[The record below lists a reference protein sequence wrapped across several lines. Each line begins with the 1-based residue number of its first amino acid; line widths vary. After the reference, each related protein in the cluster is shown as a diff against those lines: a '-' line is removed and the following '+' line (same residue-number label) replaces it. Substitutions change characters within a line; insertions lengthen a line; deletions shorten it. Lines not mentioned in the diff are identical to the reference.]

1 MFRQYNK
8 EMAGFR
14 ISPLLRSR
22 WLWALAGT
30 LVAIPALVLAWLYW
44 WVFPNLPQYKD
55 DIARLLS
62 SATGYSISIDAL
74 NGEWGGA
81 RPRFA
86 LEGVRISKGGRPV
99 LHFSKMQGSFGWRTL
114 VALEPRFH
122 TLQVDA
128 PGLTV
133 RRARDGLIHVGGI
146 TVDPNSPDTTFSDW
160 LLKQG
165 EVRMQ
170 EVAVVWID
178 ETRDSQ
184 PLVLRNV
191 SVHMQNLLTRHAIRL
206 AVAPPPHLSRPL
218 AMDGVLYGRSLS
230 RLEDWHGQLTVKA
243 PALELTGWRPWLP
256 SAYAAAR
263 GHGTVEAELGFAE
276 GRLSSSDLK
285 LNLADL
291 HLESPQLAA
300 PISLARLTGDLGW
313 SRGKAAKD
321 AKSQTIY
328 ARGLALADRAGTS
341 TSPFDFSYRW
351 GDGEQRATA
360 AHVSLTQLAALVHA
374 LPLEDEWK
382 AQIADWAPQ
391 GRFDSLDVRWQG
403 SLPMPA
409 KFSVDARFAG
419 LGWAAKEGRPGGAN
433 LSGMLAGNEEKGT
446 YSIAGKESGFDI
458 PGLFAEPQF
467 RFDILNIRG
476 GWKKPKGEHYDIEI
490 AEAAL
495 SNADFAATLY
505 GHYRLA
511 ANGPGFADLAGR
523 VERANGPSVYRYLP
537 LTIGEPTREWLR
549 TSLLRGLAEQGTF
562 KLQGDLARFPFGAP
576 AEGIFRV
583 AGKIRGGQLRF
594 AAGYPQI
601 DDIEGELLLDGVRME
616 IRSDDARIYGARLR
630 KVEAVIPDLEA
641 SEELLEVSGTASG
654 PAQEFIRFVNFSPV
668 SEKIDGLTEEMTAN
682 GDLSLQM
689 NIKVPLRHSDDTTLA
704 GRLVFDRN
712 LLYPGPDMP
721 RMEQV
726 SGTLD
731 FTDQSVTAKKISA
744 RLLGGPAALTAVTEN
759 EQVRVRGQGVFNAA
773 ALETWFGKDIAGR
786 LSGQSNWKG
795 ELVLK
800 RGKPRFSLESNLVG
814 LDARLPAP
822 MEKTAER
829 PAKFVF
835 EQQSL
840 DDGSKQSALQYGSIA
855 TAVWISKPTAGG
867 FRLERGELNFGGRAQ
882 LPATPGM
889 QIAGSVKSFDL
900 GGWGD
905 ILPQGRGG
913 SRAEVS
919 AINLSLGSVELL
931 GRQFNDISITG
942 GLKGNILRTSVTGR
956 EMAGSVTYRRPEGDG
971 AARIS
976 AQFRQ
981 FVLPEPLPYA
991 QSTGGAAMRVQA
1003 AGFPALDLQVDDL
1016 RFGSRPMGRL
1026 EVVAHGVATGM
1037 AIDQLNLLHADSVI
1051 RMNGI
1056 WKDTGLGETR
1066 MKVNADIKDA
1076 GLMLGRFGY
1085 ANAMRKGT
1093 ATVEGEVTW
1102 LRSPADF
1109 TFDTLDGTL
1118 RLTAKGGQFLKV
1130 EPGAGKLLGIAS
1142 LQSLP
1147 RRITLDFRD
1156 VFSEGF
1162 AFDEISSTMQV
1173 ADGTVYTNDFLMK
1186 GPSAS
1191 VKMSGMAKLRDETVK
1206 LRVKVLPKISEGV
1219 AVAGALLG
1227 GPIAGVGALVAQ
1239 KVLKDPF
1246 EEAISFEYLV
1256 DGPWEN
1262 PVVTKLAKS
1271 KSVQEKEAQP

>member
-8 EMAGFR
+8 DMAGFKFP
-14 ISPLLRSR
+14 SFLRSR

-30 LVAIPALVLAWLYW
+30 LAAIPLFVLAWLYW
-44 WVFPNLPQYKD
+44 WVFPSLPQYKD
-55 DIARLLS
+55 DIAGLLS

-74 NGEWGGA
+74 DGEWGGP

-86 LEGVRISKGGRPV
+86 LEGVRISRGGRPV
-99 LHFSKMQGSFGWRTL
+99 LYFSKMEGSFGWRTL
-114 VALEPRFH
+114 IALEPRFH
-122 TLQVDA
+122 ALHVDA

-133 RRARDGLIHVGGI
+133 RRAQDGLIHVGGI
-146 TVDPNSPDTTFSDW
+146 TVDPASPDTSFSDW
-160 LLKQG
+160 LLRQG

-170 EVAVVWID
+170 GVTVAWID
-178 ETRDSQ
+178 DMRDGQ
-184 PLVLRNV
+184 PLVLRDV
-191 SVHMQNLLTRHAIRL
+191 SVQMHNLLTRHAVQLEMTPPARL
-206 AVAPPPHLSRPL
+206 ARPL
-218 AMDGVLYGRSLS
+218 TAEGVLYGRSLS
-230 RLEDWHGQLTVKA
+230 RIEEWRGQLNVKV
-243 PALELTGWRPWLP
+243 PALELAAWRPWLP
-256 SAYAAAR
+256 PAYAAAR
-263 GHGTVEAELGFAE
+263 GHGGVEVKLGFAD

-291 HLESPQLAA
+291 YLESPQLAA
-300 PISLARLTGDLGW
+300 PVSLARLTGDLGW
-313 SRGKAAKD
+313 SRGKAAKNG
-321 AKSQTIY
+321 AQPQAVY
-328 ARGLALADRAGTS
+328 ARGLALADRAGVS

-351 GDGEQRATA
+351 GEGEQRATA
-360 AHVSLTQLAALVHA
+360 AHVSLTQLAALAHA
-374 LPLEDEWK
+374 LPLADEWK
-382 AQIADWAPQ
+382 ARIADWAPQ
-391 GRFDSLDVRWQG
+391 GRFDSLDARWQG
-403 SLPMPA
+403 SLPVPA
-409 KFSVDARFAG
+409 KFSVDARFTG
-419 LGWAAKEGRPGGAN
+419 LGWAAKEGRPGGSN
-433 LSGMLAGNEEKGT
+433 LSGMLAGNEEKGA
-446 YSIAGKESGFDI
+446 YSIAGKASGFDF
-458 PGLFAEPQF
+458 PGWFAEPQF
-467 RFDILNIRG
+467 RFDILNVRG
-476 GWKKPKGEHYDIEI
+476 GWKKKKDENYDIEI

-511 ANGPGFADLAGR
+511 AKGPGYADLAGR

-549 TSLLRGLAEQGTF
+549 TAILRGLAEQGTF
-562 KLQGDLARFPFGAP
+562 KLQGDLARFPFSTP

-583 AGKIRGGQLRF
+583 AGKIRGGQLRY
-594 AAGYPQI
+594 AADYPQI
-601 DDIEGELLLDGVRME
+601 DDIEGELLFDGVRME
-616 IRSDDARIYGARLR
+616 IRSDDARIYGARLS

-641 SEELLEVSGTASG
+641 MEELLEVSGTAAG

-712 LLYPGPDMP
+712 LVYPGPDMP

-731 FTDQSVTAKKISA
+731 FTEQSVSAKKISA
-744 RLLGGPAALTAVTEN
+744 RLLGGPAALTAATEN
-759 EQVRVRGQGVFNAA
+759 EQVRVRGQGVFSAA
-773 ALETWFGKDIAGR
+773 ALETWFGKGIAGR
-786 LSGQSNWKG
+786 LSGQSGWKG
-795 ELVLK
+795 ELILR

-822 MEKTAER
+822 LEKTPEK
-829 PAKFVF
+829 PARFVF
-835 EQQSL
+835 EQQNL
-840 DDGSKQSALQYGSIA
+840 DDGSKQSALQYGNIA
-855 TAVWISKPTAGG
+855 TAVWLSKPLAGG
-867 FRLERGELNFGGRAQ
+867 FRLERGELNFGGRAK
-882 LPATPGM
+882 LPAVPGM
-889 QIAGSVKSFDL
+889 QIAGSVKNFDL
-900 GGWGD
+900 GGWAD
-905 ILPQGRGG
+905 ILPQGRGDNTT
-913 SRAEVS
+913 EIS

-931 GRQFNDISITG
+931 GRQFNDINIAG
-942 GLKGNILRTSVTGR
+942 GLRGNLLRTSVSGR
-956 EMAGSVTYRRPEGDG
+956 EMAGSITYRRAEGDG

-981 FVLPEPLPYA
+981 FILPDPLPYA
-991 QSTGGAAMRVQA
+991 ESTGGAAMRLQA
-1003 AGFPALDLQVDDL
+1003 ANFPALDLQVDEL

-1026 EVVAHGVATGM
+1026 EVVAHGVPTGM

-1051 RMNGI
+1051 RMSGI

-1085 ANAMRKGT
+1085 PGALRKGA

-1109 TFDTLDGTL
+1109 NFDTLDGTL
-1118 RLTAKGGQFLKV
+1118 KLTAKNGQFLKV

-1186 GPSAS
+1186 GPAAS
-1191 VKMSGMAKLRDETVK
+1191 VKMSGMARLRDESVK

-1246 EEAISFEYLV
+1246 EEAISYEYMV
-1256 DGPWEN
+1256 DGPWES

-1271 KSVQEKEAQP
+1271 KSVQE